1 MSKIELN
8 LTQYNNKLKIK
19 KEGKVSY
26 IFDPI
31 RNKHIVLQPEE
42 LVRQLLLIYLIQ
54 EKKYPIGKI
63 AVEFGLKVNE
73 LQKRCDILLYD
84 SDFKPF
90 MIVECK
96 APSVE
101 INDAVFFQAAIYN
114 LPLQVPYIMLSNGIS
129 NYCAK
134 LNYEE
139 NKVEILLELPNP
151 C

>member
-1 MSKIELN
+1 MSNIELN
-8 LTQYNNKLKIK
+8 LTQYNSKLKMK
-19 KEGKVSY
+19 KEGKVTLV
-26 IFDPI
+26 FDPV

-54 EKKYPIGKI
+54 EKKYPIGKV

-84 SDFKPF
+84 KDFKPF

-114 LPLQVPYIMLSNGIS
+114 LPLQVPYIMLSNGIR

-134 LNYEE
+134 LDYEY
-139 NKVEILLELPNP
+139 NKVEVLEELPNP
-151 C
+151 S